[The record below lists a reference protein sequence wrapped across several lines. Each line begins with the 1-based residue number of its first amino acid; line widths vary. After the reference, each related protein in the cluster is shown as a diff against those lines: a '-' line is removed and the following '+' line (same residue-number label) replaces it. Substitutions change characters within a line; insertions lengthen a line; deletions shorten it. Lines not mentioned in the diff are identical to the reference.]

1 MDQQF
6 YVGNRRKLSA
16 HLTGNEAMLFFSG
29 ESIRKT
35 ADEDF
40 PFFAN
45 RNFLYLTGIKQ
56 EQSALLLLK
65 KDDLVSEC
73 LFVTRPDFEREIWT
87 GRRLTEEEIN
97 EISGV
102 EGIEDINSLDR
113 TLNSLFVSRQVMT
126 LWLCF
131 DALAPERAFD
141 IEREFAR
148 HIQNRHPHIVIRN
161 SYPLLAAMRK
171 IKAPGELDAIR
182 KAMQITESGIRRMM
196 RVAKP
201 GMMEYELE
209 AEFNYEL
216 AAHGQ
221 RRTAFPSIVAG
232 GERIFYLHYANPMGM
247 VADGELILSDVGAA
261 YDEYCTDI
269 SRVFP
274 ANGRFS
280 ERQAQLYRVAYAANR
295 AVMEQ
300 VRPGVFF
307 PQLNRICREAS
318 FEGLKSLGL
327 LEDIAEVGKYV
338 WHGAV
343 HHVGLDTH
351 DVGGYEEPAA
361 ENMVFT
367 VDAGIYVREW
377 GIGLRI
383 EDNVRVTADG
393 CENLSAAIP
402 TEIEEIEDFMGQ
414 GSQSQGAPSPAAPRR
429 IGAPPGSGLT

>member
-1 MDQQF
+1 MTD
-6 YVGNRRKLSA
+6 G
-16 HLTGNEAMLFFSG
+16 EAMLFFSG
-29 ESIRKT
+29 ENVRKS

-40 PFFAN
+40 PFFTD
-45 RNFLYLTGIKQ
+45 RNFLYLTGIQQ

-65 KDDLVSEC
+65 KADLVSEC
-73 LFVTRPDFEREIWT
+73 LFVTKPDLEREIWT
-87 GRRLTEEEIN
+87 GRRFTEAEIN

-102 EGIEDINSLDR
+102 EGVDDIH
-113 TLNSLFVSRQVMT
+113 TLNRTMNALFSSRTVLT

-131 DALAPERAFD
+131 DALAPERSFD

-148 HIQNRHPHIVIRN
+148 QIQNRHPHIVIRN
-161 SYPLLAAMRK
+161 SYPLLAALRK
-171 IKAPGELDAIR
+171 IKAPQELEAIR
-182 KAMQITESGIRRMM
+182 KAMQITEAGIRRLM

-201 GMMEYELE
+201 GVMEYELE
-209 AEFNYEL
+209 AEFNSEL

-221 RRTAFPSIVAG
+221 RRSAFPSILAG
-232 GERIFYLHYANPMGM
+232 GERIFYLHYANPMSR
-247 VADGELILSDVGAA
+247 VTDGELILSDVGAA

-280 ERQAQLYRVAYAANR
+280 ERQAQLYEIAYEANR
-295 AVMEQ
+295 AVMAQ

-307 PQLNRICREAS
+307 PQLNRTCRESA
-318 FEGLKSLGL
+318 FQGLKALGL
-327 LEDIAEVGKYV
+327 LDDFADIGKYV
-338 WHGAV
+338 WHGTV

-351 DVGGYEEPAA
+351 DVGGYEEPVA

-383 EDNVRVTADG
+383 EDNVLVTKDG

-402 TEIEEIEDFMGQ
+402 ATIEELE
-414 GSQSQGAPSPAAPRR
+414 
-429 IGAPPGSGLT
+429 GLMAEKRW

>member
-1 MDQQF
+1 MDRAF
-6 YVGNRRKLSA
+6 YGENRRRLAA
-16 HLTGNEAMLFFSG
+16 HMSENDAMLFFSG
-29 ESIRKT
+29 EPVRKS
-35 ADEDF
+35 ADENF

-45 RNFLYLTGIKQ
+45 RNFLYLTGIRQ
-56 EQSALLLLK
+56 EGSALLLLK
-65 KDDLVSEC
+65 KNGLVSEC
-73 LFVTRPDFEREIWT
+73 LFVNRPDFEREIWS
-87 GRRLTEEEIN
+87 GRRLTEGELH

-102 EGIEDINSLDR
+102 EGVEDIGNLNR
-113 TLNSLFVSRQVMT
+113 TLDDLAASRVQFA

-131 DALAPERAFD
+131 DALAPERSFD
-141 IEREFAR
+141 LEREFER
-148 HIQNRHPHIVIRN
+148 QLRKRHPHLEVRN

-171 IKAPGELDAIR
+171 IKAPEEIEAIR
-182 KAMQITESGIRRMM
+182 TAMQITDAGIRRLM
-196 RVAKP
+196 RLARP

-221 RRTAFPSIVAG
+221 RRTAFPSIIAG
-232 GERIFYLHYANPMGM
+232 GERIFYLHYAEP
-247 VADGELILSDVGAA
+247 VSAITDGELILSDVGAT

-274 ANGRFS
+274 ANGRFG
-280 ERQAQLYRVAYAANR
+280 ERQAQLYRVAYEANR

-307 PQLNRICREAS
+307 PQLNRTCREAS
-318 FEGLKSLGL
+318 FEGLRALGL
-327 LEDIAEVGKYV
+327 LDDLAEIRKYV

-351 DVGGYEEPAA
+351 DVGGYDEPAA

-393 CENLSAAIP
+393 CENLSLAIP
-402 TEIEEIEDFMGQ
+402 ATIEEIEDFMAREREA
-414 GSQSQGAPSPAAPRR
+414 S
-429 IGAPPGSGLT
+429 

>member
-1 MDQQF
+1 MDKRF
-6 YVGNRRKLSA
+6 YSENRRRIA
-16 HLTGNEAMLFFSG
+16 AQMTGNNAMLFFSG
-29 ESIRKT
+29 EPVRKS
-35 ADEDF
+35 ADENF
-40 PFFAN
+40 PFFTN

-65 KDDLVSEC
+65 KSDLVSEC
-73 LFVTRPDFEREIWT
+73 LFVTKPEVEREIWT

-102 EGIEDINSLDR
+102 QGVEDIDNLRRILDA
-113 TLNSLFVSRQVMT
+113 LLSSQPVMT

-131 DALAPERAFD
+131 DALAPERSFD
-141 IEREFAR
+141 VEREFAK
-148 HIQNRHPHIVIRN
+148 HIQNRHPDVVIKN

-171 IKAPGELDAIR
+171 MKAPEEIDAIR
-182 KAMQITESGIRRMM
+182 KAMQITEAGIRRMM

-209 AEFNYEL
+209 AEFNSEL

-221 RRTAFPSIVAG
+221 RRTAFPSIIAG
-232 GERIFYLHYANPMGM
+232 GERIFYLHYANPMS
-247 VADGELILSDVGAA
+247 VLAEGELILSDVGAT

-274 ANGRFS
+274 ANSHFS
-280 ERQAQLYRVAYAANR
+280 ERQAQIYQIACDTNR
-295 AVMEQ
+295 AVMAQ
-300 VRPGVFF
+300 ARPGVFF
-307 PQLNRICREAS
+307 PQLNRTCREVS
-318 FEGLKSLGL
+318 FKGLKALGL
-327 LEDIAEVGKYV
+327 LDDFADIGRYV
-338 WHGAV
+338 WHGAI

-351 DVGGYEEPAA
+351 DVGGYEEPMM

-383 EDNVRVTADG
+383 EDNVLVTADG

-402 TEIEEIEDFMGQ
+402 ATMEEIESLMATRHE
-414 GSQSQGAPSPAAPRR
+414 QSKRR
-429 IGAPPGSGLT
+429 KK